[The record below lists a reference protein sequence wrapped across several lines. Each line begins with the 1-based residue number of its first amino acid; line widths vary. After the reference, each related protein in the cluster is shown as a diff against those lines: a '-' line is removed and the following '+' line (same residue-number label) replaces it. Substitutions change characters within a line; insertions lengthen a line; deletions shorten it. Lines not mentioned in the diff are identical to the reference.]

1 MPIILWKPSHQLGS
15 VRRRLEL
22 SASPGG
28 GRRGAL
34 KAQMWGQGSRK
45 GWQELGPGGLGG
57 GAKNLAVTAC
67 VSGTELRSLDP
78 EKGGCF
84 AVHLHLAMTGAEL
97 AAVSALLSHVIKL
110 TQSFLTLDF
119 AHGETEMYPG
129 IGGNKS
135 LEAPLPLVLSFP
147 SWLGF
152 TDGLYVPEAGQENS
166 RGIRGTDATPGRPL
180 PRAAFDHPAAPA
192 ARFSLSLLAAPWPT
206 ASPPQPGILR
216 GNTGLPP
223 EKPEW
228 SEVEQKARAT
238 GPRAIGSLDAC
249 FQGLWVC

>member
-1 MPIILWKPSHQLGS
+1 
-15 VRRRLEL
+15 
-22 SASPGG
+22 
-28 GRRGAL
+28 
-34 KAQMWGQGSRK
+34 MWGQGSRK

-119 AHGETEMYPG
+119 AYGETEMYPG
-129 IGGNKS
+129 ISNKS

-166 RGIRGTDATPGRPL
+166 RGIRRTDATPGRPL

-192 ARFSLSLLAAPWPT
+192 ARFSLSLWAAPWPT

-216 GNTGLPP
+216 VTQDSLRRNQSGA
-223 EKPEW
+223 EW
-228 SEVEQKARAT
+228 SIRPEPPGQEPSEVWMPAFRARSCT
-238 GPRAIGSLDAC
+238 SGSADSRMGRVWALGARVG
-249 FQGLWVC
+249 QTE